1 MGAGG
6 GLRGEKGTFLIDNE
20 DCNDYAVL
28 LIHGYGVY
36 SRLYD
41 VKVPYDRHMTSTL
54 STLDTQQ

>member
-1 MGAGG
+1 MGEGG
-6 GLRGEKGTFLIDNE
+6 GLRDENEIISIDNE

-41 VKVPYDRHMTSTL
+41 VKVP
-54 STLDTQQ
+54 